1 VQAGQPVGERHDV
14 RRLRRRR
21 QVVSGGKARSSL
33 AVWDASHAGK
43 RTSPDVDEIYARRR
57 MPPGF
62 ATRTVVVMHA
72 IDRFRHSWVF
82 DALIALTVSVAM
94 VTITAQINPGNAE
107 RQPDL
112 LCYLLVIGAGGAI
125 ALWRRAPIV
134 GLGIVTVLLW
144 VYSVRE
150 YAGGPVYLTFF
161 ILVFGVAVTN
171 ERRRSL
177 VISAVALGVLLTS
190 HLIVFGSEGVW
201 PLLSIGWTAAAWF
214 WGDGLRT
221 RRAYLAGLEER
232 ARYLE
237 ETREEE
243 TRRRVADERLRIAR
257 DLHDVIAHSIASINV
272 QAGSAIHVMDRRPEQ
287 ARESLLAIKEASGE
301 ALSELRSTIG
311 IMRGSEDGDAPR
323 TPAPSLARLDPLLET
338 AARAGIPVEVGVR
351 GEQRPLP
358 SAVDVAGYRIVQ
370 ESLTNVVRHAH
381 AHEATVTIEY
391 QPASV
396 EIEVIDDGRNGAGGG
411 APGHGIA
418 GMRERAQAVG
428 GQVEAGPRFSGGF
441 RVWARLPAATEAG

>member
-1 VQAGQPVGERHDV
+1 
-14 RRLRRRR
+14 
-21 QVVSGGKARSSL
+21 
-33 AVWDASHAGK
+33 
-43 RTSPDVDEIYARRR
+43 
-57 MPPGF
+57 
-62 ATRTVVVMHA
+62 MHG
-72 IDRFRHSWVF
+72 IERFRNSWVF
-82 DALIALTVSVAM
+82 DGLLALTISVAM
-94 VTITAQINPGNAE
+94 VLITAQINPSNAE

-112 LCYLLVIGAGGAI
+112 FCYLLVAGAGATI

-144 VYSVRE
+144 LYSLRE

-161 ILVFGVAVTN
+161 ILVYAVAVTN

-177 VISAVALGVLLTS
+177 AVSAGALGVLLTS
-190 HLIVFGSEGVW
+190 HLITFGSEPGAW

-243 TRRRVADERLRIAR
+243 ARRRVVDERLRIAR

-287 ARESLLAIKEASGE
+287 ARESLLAIKTASGE
-301 ALSELRSTIG
+301 ALAELRSTIG
-311 IMRGSEDGDAPR
+311 IMREDGGGAPR
-323 TPAPSLARLDPLLET
+323 APTPSLSRLDPLLEA
-338 AARAGIPVEVGVR
+338 AARSGLPVEIGVT
-351 GEQRPLP
+351 GEPRPLP
-358 SAVDVAGYRIVQ
+358 SAVDVAAYRIVQ

-381 AHEATVTIEY
+381 AREATVTVDYRSEF
-391 QPASV
+391 V
-396 EIEVIDDGRNGAGGG
+396 ELEVIDDGRNGAGGG

-418 GMRERAQAVG
+418 GMRERAEAVG
-428 GQVEAGPRFSGGF
+428 GQVQAGPRFSGGF
-441 RVWARLPAATEAG
+441 RVWARLPTSVEPG

>member
-1 VQAGQPVGERHDV
+1 MVP
-14 RRLRRRR
+14 
-21 QVVSGGKARSSL
+21 
-33 AVWDASHAGK
+33 
-43 RTSPDVDEIYARRR
+43 
-57 MPPGF
+57 
-62 ATRTVVVMHA
+62 MHA

-82 DALIALTVSVAM
+82 DGLLALTISVAM
-94 VTITAQINPGNAE
+94 VLITAQIEPGAGE
-107 RQPDL
+107 RTPDA
-112 LCYLLVIGAGGAI
+112 LCYVLVVGAGASL
-125 ALWRRAPIV
+125 ALWRRAPVV

-144 VYSVRE
+144 AYSARD
-150 YAGGPVYLTFF
+150 YAGGPVYLVFF
-161 ILVFGVAVTN
+161 VLVYAVAVTA

-177 VISAVALGVLLTS
+177 VVSIGALGVLLTS
-190 HLIVFGSEGVW
+190 HFATGGDLAPW

-214 WGDGLRT
+214 WGDGVRT

-243 TRRRVADERLRIAR
+243 ARRRVADERLRIAR

-287 ARESLLAIKEASGE
+287 ARESLLAIKDASGE
-301 ALSELRSTIG
+301 ALAELRSTIG

-323 TPAPSLARLDPLLET
+323 TPTPSLARLHPLVET
-338 AARAGIPVEVGVR
+338 AARAGLPVGVGVR
-351 GEQRPLP
+351 GEPRPLP
-358 SAVDVAGYRIVQ
+358 AAVDVAGYRIVQ

-391 QPASV
+391 RPGSV
-396 EIEVIDDGRNGAGGG
+396 DIEVVDDGRNGAGGG
-411 APGHGIA
+411 APGHGLA

-441 RVWARLPAATEAG
+441 RVWARLPTAVEAG